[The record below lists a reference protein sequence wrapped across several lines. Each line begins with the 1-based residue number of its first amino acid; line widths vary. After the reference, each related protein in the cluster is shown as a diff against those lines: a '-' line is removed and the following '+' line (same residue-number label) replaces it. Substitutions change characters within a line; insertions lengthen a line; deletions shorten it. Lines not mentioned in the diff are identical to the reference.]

1 MLEKMGAFFDARI
14 RGYEAH
20 QLNTI
25 DDAAEF
31 YPFTAGQLPREAGAT
46 VLDLGCG
53 TGMELGYY
61 FELVPTARVTG
72 IDLAPGMLEELRKKF
87 TDKSLDL
94 ILGSYFD
101 VPFGEEAF
109 DAAVSVES
117 LHHFTQAEKIPLYAK
132 LHKALKP
139 GGYFILPDYF
149 AATEAEERACRA
161 ELLRLKR
168 EQNLPDG
175 AFYHYDTPLTVAHE
189 TEALLAAGFGSV
201 AVLKNWGHTYTLKAS
216 K

>member
-1 MLEKMGAFFDARI
+1 MLEKMGEFFDARI

-46 VLDLGCG
+46 ILDLGCG
-53 TGMELGYY
+53 TGLELGYY
-61 FELVPTARVTG
+61 FELVSTARVTG
-72 IDLAPGMLEELRKKF
+72 IDLAPGMLEVLRRKF
-87 TDKSLDL
+87 PDKSLDL

-117 LHHFTQAEKIPLYAK
+117 LHHFT
-132 LHKALKP
+132 
-139 GGYFILPDYF
+139 
-149 AATEAEERACRA
+149 
-161 ELLRLKR
+161 
-168 EQNLPDG
+168 
-175 AFYHYDTPLTVAHE
+175 
-189 TEALLAAGFGSV
+189 
-201 AVLKNWGHTYTLKAS
+201 
-216 K
+216 

>member
-1 MLEKMGAFFDARI
+1 MLEKMGDFFDARVE
-14 RGYEAH
+14 GYEAH

-31 YPFTAGQLPREAGAT
+31 YPFTAGLLPREPGAR

-53 TGMELGYY
+53 TGLELGYY
-61 FELVPTARVTG
+61 FELAPAAHVTG
-72 IDLAPGMLEELRKKF
+72 IYLAPGMLDQLRRKF
-87 TDKSLDL
+87 PDKPLTL
-94 ILGSYFD
+94 ICGSYFD
-101 VPFGEEAF
+101 VPLGEEAF

-117 LHHFTQAEKIPLYAK
+117 LHHFTQAEKTPLYAK

-139 GGYFILPDYF
+139 GGYFILTDYF
-149 AATEAEERACRA
+149 VATEAEERARRA

-175 AFYHYDTPLTVAHE
+175 TFYHYDTPLTVAHE
-189 TEALLAAGFGSV
+189 TEALRQAGFGSV
-201 AVLKNWGHTYTLKAS
+201 AVLNSWGHTYTLKAS
-216 K
+216 R